1 MMTFLNSET
10 ACSKSCEETAN
21 LLNSD
26 VKYGLNEVDIIER
39 RKLYSYNEFDIK
51 NEEPIWLK
59 YLEKVNKIIFLIFS
73 TFLGKFF

>member
-10 ACSKSCEETAN
+10 ACSKSYDETAN
-21 LLNSD
+21 LLNTD
-26 VKYGLNEVDIIER
+26 VKYGLNQTDINER

-59 YLEKVNKIIFLIFS
+59 YLEKVYKLKM
-73 TFLGKFF
+73 L